1 MSNTCSVKVLVRV
14 RPPSSAEI
22 NGGAAFKSTLSVRD
36 DGDGSCGGDVT
47 VVNTNECFAFDAVAG
62 EDSTQEKIF
71 SSVGRGAN
79 ASTGVGFTLSSRLVL
94 SLSLF
99 LSPFDSFVTTTKHTH
114 VLTGCFCVNPCL
126 ARARVQTS

>member
-71 SSVGRGAN
+71 SSVGRGAK
-79 ASTGVGFTLSSRLVL
+79 AWTGVGFTLSSRSVL
-94 SLSLF
+94 SL
-99 LSPFDSFVTTTKHTH
+99 FDSFVATTKHMH